1 MIHEVTMPAMGAD
14 MTEGTVVKWLKAEG
28 DQISRGDKL
37 AEIETDKTV
46 VEMEAYADGLLR
58 KILLPDGSK
67 VPVGTPLA
75 FIGNADDKLPDFESS
90 STEEA
95 QPEIESEPE
104 PEPVTEPAPQPEVA
118 VVAVETEPEPQP
130 APSVVQPQPVPL
142 ASTEGARIKAS
153 PIARRLAAEK
163 GYDISAIP
171 GTGPGGRV
179 TRDDVLGFT
188 PQPVFAPSGIDSQT
202 IQPVQIDGSDIELT
216 SMRQAIA
223 RVTSRSKTEAPHYY
237 VTSAI
242 DMTDAMSFRQQLNH
256 ELSDSGDRVSVNDL
270 IIKALAQA
278 LVKYP
283 KWNTYFKD
291 DHLEG
296 HDSVNIGIAIALEAG
311 LIVPALMGVH
321 DMTLVEI
328 SKAAKDIGRRARN
341 EGGTLTQEELTQ
353 GTFATSNLGMF
364 GIDSFA
370 AVIVPPQAGI
380 LAVGAVKPTPV
391 VIDDK
396 IVVRQTMNATISADH
411 RVGDGAEA
419 AMLLN
424 AVKENLEH
432 PLRLI
437 L

>member
-75 FIGNADDKLPDFESS
+75 FIGNADDELPDSESS
-90 STEEA
+90 PTEEA
-95 QPEIESEPE
+95 QPEIESQPE
-104 PEPVTEPAPQPEVA
+104 PEPAPQPEPSVT
-118 VVAVETEPEPQP
+118 VVETEPEPEPQP
-130 APSVVQPQPVPL
+130 APSVTQPQPVPL
-142 ASTEGARIKAS
+142 ASAEGTRIKAS

-163 GYDISAIP
+163 GYDIAAIP

-321 DMTLVEI
+321 NMTLVEI

>member
-75 FIGNADDKLPDFESS
+75 FIGNADDELPDSESS
-90 STEEA
+90 SAEEA
-95 QPEIESEPE
+95 QLETEPKSEPE
-104 PEPVTEPAPQPEVA
+104 PPPQPETA
-118 VVAVETEPEPQP
+118 VTAVEPEQEPEPQP
-130 APSVVQPQPVPL
+130 APSVAQPQPVPL
-142 ASTEGARIKAS
+142 TSAEGSRIKAS
-153 PIARRLAAEK
+153 PIARRLASEK
-163 GYDISAIP
+163 GYDIAAIQ

-321 DMTLVEI
+321 NMTLVEI

-424 AVKENLEH
+424 AVKDNLEH

>member
-75 FIGNADDKLPDFESS
+75 FIGNADDELPDSDSS
-90 STEEA
+90 AEEA
-95 QPEIESEPE
+95 QPETESEPE
-104 PEPVTEPAPQPEVA
+104 PEPAHQPEPAVT
-118 VVAVETEPEPQP
+118 AVETEPEPEPQP
-130 APSVVQPQPVPL
+130 APSVAQPQPVPL
-142 ASTEGARIKAS
+142 TSAEGARIKAS

-163 GYDISAIP
+163 GYDIAAIP

-321 DMTLVEI
+321 NMTLVEV

-424 AVKENLEH
+424 AVKDNLEH

>member
-67 VPVGTPLA
+67 APVGTPLA
-75 FIGNADDKLPDFESS
+75 FIGNADDELPDSDSS
-90 STEEA
+90 AGEP
-95 QPEIESEPE
+95 QPETEPKPE
-104 PEPVTEPAPQPEVA
+104 PEPAPQPEVA
-118 VVAVETEPEPQP
+118 VTAVETEPEPKPQP
-130 APSVVQPQPVPL
+130 APSVAQPQPVPL
-142 ASTEGARIKAS
+142 ASAEGSRIKAS

-163 GYDISAIP
+163 GYDIAAIP

-321 DMTLVEI
+321 NMTLVEI

-424 AVKENLEH
+424 AVKDNLEH

>member
-1 MIHEVTMPAMGAD
+1 MPAMGAD

-75 FIGNADDKLPDFESS
+75 FIGNADDELPDSDSS
-90 STEEA
+90 AEEA

-104 PEPVTEPAPQPEVA
+104 PEPAPQPEPA
-118 VVAVETEPEPQP
+118 VTAVETEPEPEPEPEPQS
-130 APSVVQPQPVPL
+130 APSVAQPQPVPL
-142 ASTEGARIKAS
+142 ASAEGARIKAS

-163 GYDISAIP
+163 GYDIAAIP

-188 PQPVFAPSGIDSQT
+188 PQPAFAPSGIDSQT

-321 DMTLVEI
+321 NMTLVEI
-328 SKAAKDIGRRARN
+328 SKAAKDIGSRARN

-396 IVVRQTMNATISADH
+396 IVVCQTMNATISADH

-424 AVKENLEH
+424 AVKDNLEH

>member
-75 FIGNADDKLPDFESS
+75 FIGNADDELPDSDS
-90 STEEA
+90 STEEP
-95 QPEIESEPE
+95 QPETE
-104 PEPVTEPAPQPEVA
+104 TEPAPQPEPA
-118 VVAVETEPEPQP
+118 VTAVETEPEPEPQP
-130 APSVVQPQPVPL
+130 APSVAQPQPVPL
-142 ASTEGARIKAS
+142 ASAEGTRIKAS

-163 GYDISAIP
+163 GYDIAGIP

-188 PQPVFAPSGIDSQT
+188 PQPAFAPSGIDSQT

-321 DMTLVEI
+321 NMTLVEI

-424 AVKENLEH
+424 AVKDNLEH

>member
-75 FIGNADDKLPDFESS
+75 FIGNADDELPDSDSS
-90 STEEA
+90 AEEP

-104 PEPVTEPAPQPEVA
+104 PEPEPAVI
-118 VVAVETEPEPQP
+118 AVEIEPEPEPQP
-130 APSVVQPQPVPL
+130 APSVAQPQPVPL
-142 ASTEGARIKAS
+142 TSAEGSRIKAS

-163 GYDISAIP
+163 GYDIAAIP

-278 LVKYP
+278 LVQYP

-321 DMTLVEI
+321 NMTLVEI

-411 RVGDGAEA
+411 RVGDGAES